1 VTQES
6 IIRRKFLPA
15 KDSQLLYD
23 ILVRPLISSGMTI
36 SVNMHTRT
44 WSGEVGF
51 NEKQPARSCRPCAGE
66 CDRSWSH
73 LDDRLQTVL
82 HHLKRQHH
90 GAWALD
96 TERRKHPRFK
106 AENPQIWAGRW
117 LSPTEFETSASF
129 VDNISLGGAR
139 VETTSTPIVGQ
150 EIWIRPAQSTEPRSL
165 RAKVLDFRMIDQGSY
180 SVRLAF
186 DEQFSESLVSCLL
199 QGTIPPGERESD
211 VIDC

>member
-1 VTQES
+1 MAPRVLEIFRKPDENKENKGSGVIKVTPDPLS
-6 IIRRKFLPA
+6 R
-15 KDSQLLYD
+15 
-23 ILVRPLISSGMTI
+23 RPLISSGTTI

-51 NEKQPARSCRPCAGE
+51 NGKQPARSCRPCAGE

-82 HHLKRQHH
+82 HHLKKQHH

-139 VETTSTPIVGQ
+139 
-150 EIWIRPAQSTEPRSL
+150 
-165 RAKVLDFRMIDQGSY
+165 
-180 SVRLAF
+180 
-186 DEQFSESLVSCLL
+186 
-199 QGTIPPGERESD
+199 
-211 VIDC
+211 